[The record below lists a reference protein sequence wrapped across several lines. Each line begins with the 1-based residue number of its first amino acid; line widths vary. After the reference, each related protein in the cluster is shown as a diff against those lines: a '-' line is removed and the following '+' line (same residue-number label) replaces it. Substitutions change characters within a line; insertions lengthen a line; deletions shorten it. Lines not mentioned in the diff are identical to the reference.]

1 MPKTR
6 KSNKRN
12 RKTRRGGDCKLH
24 TNTMF
29 GGNKR
34 LNNNLELMGGS
45 NKLVGTELVG
55 GNKHLNGSIY
65 GGSKRRVKRGGY
77 SVGDD
82 EKLDN
87 SLELVG
93 GNKHLNG
100 SIYGGSKKRRKRVKR
115 GGSSVSVGD
124 IFGLNAPI
132 TKMFNTAFGT
142 SV

>member
-12 RKTRRGGDCKLH
+12 RKTRRGGNCKLN

-34 LNNNLELMGGS
+34 MNNNLELMGGS
-45 NKLVGTELVG
+45 NKLNVDSFIGGSNKLNVDSFIGGANKLVGSELVDCS
-55 GNKHLNGSIY
+55 NKLI
-65 GGSKRRVKRGGY
+65 
-77 SVGDD
+77 
-82 EKLDN
+82 
-87 SLELVG
+87 G

-115 GGSSVSVGD
+115 GGSSVGNLFGASGPITETFNK
-124 IFGLNAPI
+124 IFG
-132 TKMFNTAFGT
+132 TR
-142 SV
+142 V